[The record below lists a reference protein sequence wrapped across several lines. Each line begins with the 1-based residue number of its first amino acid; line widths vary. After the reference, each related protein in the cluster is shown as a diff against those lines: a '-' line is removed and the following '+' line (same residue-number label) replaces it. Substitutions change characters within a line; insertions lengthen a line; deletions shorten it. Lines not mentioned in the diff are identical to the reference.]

1 VNKKKYTIMILPDET
16 TRVRKY
22 RVPRNMVRGLLVIL
36 AVLVLGLGYLVT
48 DYYGV
53 KKMVAELDRLRL
65 EARQQQQQLVTFAKS
80 FDDLQGEMTRLRQFD
95 MKLRVMA
102 DLDGVVYPEQIMGI
116 GGENPE
122 PFNPLEGEL
131 SFQDQTIIS
140 SMNRSL
146 DRLKTEVSIQERSFQ
161 ELVEYL
167 EDQKSL
173 LASTPSIWPVKGWLT
188 STFGYRSSPF
198 TGRRELHKGLDI
210 ATRSGTP
217 IIAPADGLVV
227 FAGREGGFGNMV
239 IIDHGYG
246 ITTRYGHCS
255 SLETKLGQ
263 KVKRGDVVARVGNTG
278 RSTGPHV
285 HYEVAVNGVSVNP
298 SRYILN

>member
-1 VNKKKYTIMILPDET
+1 MILPDET

-22 RVPRNMVRGLLVIL
+22 RVPRTMVRGLLVIL
-36 AVLVLGLGYLVT
+36 AVVVLGLGYLIT

-95 MKLRVMA
+95 LKLRVMA

-146 DRLKTEVSIQERSFQ
+146 DRLKTDVNIQERSFQ

-198 TGRRELHKGLDI
+198 TGRREMHKGLDI

-239 IIDHGYG
+239 ILDHGYG
-246 ITTRYGHCS
+246 ITTRYGHS
-255 SLETKLGQ
+255 SSIDAKLGQ
-263 KVKRGDVVARVGNTG
+263 KIKRGDVIARIGSTG

>member
-1 VNKKKYTIMILPDET
+1 MILPDET

-22 RVPRNMVRGLLVIL
+22 RVPRTMIRGLLVVL
-36 AVLVLGLGYLVT
+36 AVFVLGLGYLVT

-53 KKMVAELDRLRL
+53 KKMVTELDRLRL

-217 IIAPADGLVV
+217 VIAPADGLVV
-227 FAGREGGFGNMV
+227 FAGREGGFGNMI

-255 SLETKLGQ
+255 SLEAKLGQ
-263 KVKRGDVVARVGNTG
+263 KIKRGDVVARVGNTG

>member
-1 VNKKKYTIMILPDET
+1 MILPDET

-22 RVPRNMVRGLLVIL
+22 RVPRNMVRGLLVVL
-36 AVLVLGLGYLVT
+36 AVFVLGLGYLVT

-53 KKMVAELDRLRL
+53 KKMVTELDRLRL

-217 IIAPADGLVV
+217 VIAPADGLVV
-227 FAGREGGFGNMV
+227 FAGREGGFGNMI

-255 SLETKLGQ
+255 SLEAKLGQ
-263 KVKRGDVVARVGNTG
+263 KIKRGDVVARVGNTG

>member
-1 VNKKKYTIMILPDET
+1 MILPDET

-22 RVPRNMVRGLLVIL
+22 RVPRSMVRGLLVAI
-36 AVLVLGLGYLVT
+36 AVVVFGLGYLVT

-95 MKLRVMA
+95 MKLRVMT
-102 DLDGVVYPEQIMGI
+102 DLEGVVYPEQIMGI

-140 SMNRSL
+140 SMNKSL
-146 DRLKTEVSIQERSFQ
+146 DRFKTEVTIQERSFQ

-173 LASTPSIWPVKGWLT
+173 LKSTPSVWPVKGWLT

-198 TGRRELHKGLDI
+198 TGRRELHQGLDI

-227 FAGREGGFGNMV
+227 FAGREGGFGNMI

-246 ITTRYGHCS
+246 ITTRFGHCS
-255 SLETKLGQ
+255 SLEAKLGQ
-263 KVKRGDVVARVGNTG
+263 KVKRGDVIARIGSTG

>member
-146 DRLKTEVSIQERSFQ
+146 DRLKTEVNIQERSFQ

-210 ATRSGTP
+210 ATRSGIP

-263 KVKRGDVVARVGNTG
+263 KIKRGDVVARVGNTG

>member
-1 VNKKKYTIMILPDET
+1 MTKKKYTIMILPDET

-22 RVPRNMVRGLLVIL
+22 RVPRTMVRGLLVIL
-36 AVLVLGLGYLVT
+36 AVVVLGLGYLIT

-95 MKLRVMA
+95 LKLRVMA

-146 DRLKTEVSIQERSFQ
+146 DRLKTDVNIQERSFQ

-198 TGRRELHKGLDI
+198 TGRREMHKGLDI

-227 FAGREGGFGNMV
+227 FAGREGGFGNM
-239 IIDHGYG
+239 IILDHGYG

-255 SLETKLGQ
+255 SIDAKLGQ
-263 KVKRGDVVARVGNTG
+263 KIKRGDVIARIGSTG

>member
-1 VNKKKYTIMILPDET
+1 MNKKKYTIMILPDET

-22 RVPRNMVRGLLVIL
+22 RVPRSMVRGLLVAI
-36 AVLVLGLGYLVT
+36 AVVVFGLGYLVT

-95 MKLRVMA
+95 MKLRVMT
-102 DLDGVVYPEQIMGI
+102 DLEGVVYPEQIMGI

-131 SFQDQTIIS
+131 SFQDQTIIT

-146 DRLKTEVSIQERSFQ
+146 DLFKTEVTIQERSFQ

-173 LASTPSIWPVKGWLT
+173 LKSTPSIWPVKGWLT
-188 STFGYRSSPF
+188 SSFGYRSSPF
-198 TGRRELHKGLDI
+198 TGRRELHRGLDI

-227 FAGREGGFGNMV
+227 FAGREGGFGNMI

-255 SLETKLGQ
+255 ALEAKLGQ
-263 KVKRGDVVARVGNTG
+263 KVQRGDVIARIGSTG

>member
-1 VNKKKYTIMILPDET
+1 MILPDET

-22 RVPRNMVRGLLVIL
+22 RVPRTMVRGLLVIL

-95 MKLRVMA
+95 LKLRVMA

-146 DRLKTEVSIQERSFQ
+146 DRLKTDVNIQERSFQ

-198 TGRRELHKGLDI
+198 TGRREMHKGLDI

-227 FAGREGGFGNMV
+227 FAGREGGFGNM
-239 IIDHGYG
+239 IILDHGYG

-255 SLETKLGQ
+255 SIDAKLGQ
-263 KVKRGDVVARVGNTG
+263 KIKRGDVIARIGSTG

>member
-1 VNKKKYTIMILPDET
+1 MILPDET

-22 RVPRNMVRGLLVIL
+22 RVPRTMVRVLLVIL
-36 AVLVLGLGYLVT
+36 AVFVIGLGYLVT

-80 FDDLQGEMTRLRQFD
+80 FDDLQTEMTRLRQFD

-102 DLDGVVYPEQIMGI
+102 DLDGVVYPEQVMGI

-122 PFNPLEGEL
+122 PFNPLEGEV

-140 SMNRSL
+140 SMNKSL
-146 DRLKTEVSIQERSFQ
+146 DRFKTEVSIQERSFQ

-198 TGRRELHKGLDI
+198 TGRREMHKGLDI

-227 FAGREGGFGNMV
+227 FAGREGGFGNM
-239 IIDHGYG
+239 IILDHGYG
-246 ITTRYGHCS
+246 ITTKFGHCS
-255 SLETKLGQ
+255 SLESKLGQ
-263 KVKRGDVVARVGNTG
+263 KVKRGDVIARVGNTG

>member
-1 VNKKKYTIMILPDET
+1 MNKKKYTIMILPDET

-22 RVPRNMVRGLLVIL
+22 RIPRTMVRGILVIL
-36 AVLVLGLGYLVT
+36 AFLVLGLGYLVT

-131 SFQDQTIIS
+131 SFQDQAIIS
-140 SMNRSL
+140 SMNKSL

-188 STFGYRSSPF
+188 SIFGYRTSPF
-198 TGRRELHKGLDI
+198 TGRREMHKGLDI
-210 ATRSGTP
+210 ATRNGTP
-217 IIAPADGLVV
+217 IISPADGLVV
-227 FAGREGGFGNMV
+227 FAGREGGFGNMIV
-239 IIDHGYG
+239 IDHGYG

-255 SLETKLGQ
+255 SLDAKLGQ
-263 KVKRGDVVARVGNTG
+263 KIKRGDVIARVGNTG

>member
-1 VNKKKYTIMILPDET
+1 MILPDET

-22 RVPRNMVRGLLVIL
+22 RVPRTMVRGLLVVL
-36 AVLVLGLGYLVT
+36 AVVIFGLGYLIT

-95 MKLRVMA
+95 MKLRVMT
-102 DLDGVVYPEQIMGI
+102 DLEGVVYPEQIMGV

-140 SMNRSL
+140 SMTRSL
-146 DRLKTEVSIQERSFQ
+146 DRLSTEVTIQERSFQ

-173 LASTPSIWPVKGWLT
+173 LKSTPSIWPVKGWLT
-188 STFGYRSSPF
+188 SKFGYRTSPF
-198 TGRRELHKGLDI
+198 TGRREMHKGLDI

-227 FAGREGGFGNMV
+227 FAGREGGFGNM
-239 IIDHGYG
+239 IILDHGYG

-255 SLETKLGQ
+255 SLDVKLGQ
-263 KVKRGDVVARVGNTG
+263 KIKRGDIVARVGNTG

>member
-1 VNKKKYTIMILPDET
+1 VTKKKYTIMILPDET

-22 RVPRNMVRGLLVIL
+22 RVPRTMVRGFLVIL
-36 AVLVLGLGYLVT
+36 AVFVFGLGYLVT

-80 FDDLQGEMTRLRQFD
+80 FDDLQSEMTRLRQFD

-122 PFNPLEGEL
+122 PFNPLEGEV

-146 DRLKTEVSIQERSFQ
+146 DRFKTE
-161 ELVEYL
+161 
-167 EDQKSL
+167 
-173 LASTPSIWPVKGWLT
+173 LT

-198 TGRRELHKGLDI
+198 SGRRELHKGLDI

-227 FAGREGGFGNMV
+227 FAGREGGFGNMI

-255 SLETKLGQ
+255 SLEVKLGQ
-263 KVKRGDVVARVGNTG
+263 KVKRGDVIARVGNTG

>member
-1 VNKKKYTIMILPDET
+1 MSKKKYTIMILPDET

-22 RVPRNMVRGLLVIL
+22 SVPKTTVRGFLVIL
-36 AVLVLGLGYLVT
+36 AVLILGLGYLVT

-53 KKMVAELDRLRL
+53 KRMVAELDKLRL
-65 EARQQQQQLVTFAKS
+65 EARQHQQQLVTFAKS
-80 FDDLQGEMTRLRQFD
+80 FDDLQSEMTRLRQFD

-102 DLDGVVYPEQIMGI
+102 DLDGVIYPEQIMGI

-131 SFQDQTIIS
+131 SFQDQTIIN

-146 DRLKTEVSIQERSFQ
+146 GRLKTEVNIQERSFQ

-198 TGRRELHKGLDI
+198 TGRREMHKGLDI

-217 IIAPADGLVV
+217 VIAPADGLVV

-239 IIDHGYG
+239 VIDHGYG

-255 SLETKLGQ
+255 TIEVKLGQ
-263 KVKRGDVVARVGNTG
+263 KVKRGDAIARVGNTG

>member
-22 RVPRNMVRGLLVIL
+22 RIPRNMVRGFLVVL
-36 AVLVLGLGYLVT
+36 AFLVLGLGYLIT

-80 FDDLQGEMTRLRQFD
+80 FDDLQSEMTRLRQFD

-131 SFQDQTIIS
+131 SFQDQTMVS
-140 SMNRSL
+140 SMNKSL

-188 STFGYRSSPF
+188 STFGYRTSPF
-198 TGRRELHKGLDI
+198 TGRREMHKGLDI

-217 IIAPADGLVV
+217 IISPADGLVV

-239 IIDHGYG
+239 VIDHGYG
-246 ITTRYGHCS
+246 ITTRFGHCS
-255 SLETKLGQ
+255 ALDVKLGQ
-263 KVKRGDVVARVGNTG
+263 KVKRGDVIARVGNTG